1 LAIGEPKRTNQ
12 IKVLGDVTGRSTEKE
27 QYLPGKH
34 IVSIEEMRKILSV
47 VAWIV
52 AAMMAMPLIAAPA
65 LADGVSWKT
74 TTNPEVWSHV
84 QERSQFS
91 IINFKDGY
99 EKIIISIQVAESEL
113 QSGTRMFWLFP
124 IPSAPQAA
132 RIDLISDVPRL
143 EGVAYG
149 NKVWGMVAS
158 DPMWYYCVLG
168 SQIWAGV
175 PAMLYFMVIPISG
188 GLGGND
194 QLVDIYESTD
204 KYGLHSEIISAD
216 NASDL
221 QTYLASQGLIIP
233 SGDQAIITDY
243 IGSGFSFVSTRID
256 DLSDFRENA
265 TIQHD
270 DAGEYYMM
278 GVEADFPTD
287 EIFFPLKLTSA
298 YGDSDIPITVQV
310 LGFVDISVMP
320 ATGSSLRITADYDE
334 IDDWYTLR
342 GESYYYGYHRSNES
356 VNQTLAFFQEQIGAD
371 WQSHPTTNY
380 GLWRDKFTVIQIDGK
395 ANTLISDLWMKDSPP
410 SSVSTMEFFISNP
423 WVIVLAI
430 FLTISTIAGLIAGLF
445 LDGSSKHIP
454 QYLLIGL
461 TNFLTIFVP
470 TFLFSK
476 YYVGWNKER
485 YGEKPEKNALS
496 IIRVNFFVAYTM
508 TFTILS
514 IGVWMI
520 IARSAA

>member
-1 LAIGEPKRTNQ
+1 
-12 IKVLGDVTGRSTEKE
+12 
-27 QYLPGKH
+27 
-34 IVSIEEMRKILSV
+34 MRKTLN
-47 VAWIV
+47 VAAWVV
-52 AAMMAMPLIAAPA
+52 AAMMAMPIVAAPVM
-65 LADGVSWKT
+65 ADGVSWKT
-74 TTNPEVWSHV
+74 ISNPEVWSHV

-99 EKIIISIQVAESEL
+99 EKMIISIQVNESEL
-113 QSGTRMFWLFP
+113 DSGSRMFWLFP
-124 IPSAPQAA
+124 IPSVPQAA
-132 RIDLISDVPRL
+132 KIDLISDVPRL
-143 EGVAYG
+143 EGIAYS
-149 NKVWGMVAS
+149 NKVWEKVANE
-158 DPMWYYCVLG
+158 PMWYYCVLG

-175 PAMLYFMVIPISG
+175 PAMMYFMVTPISSG
-188 GLGGND
+188 GVGNN

-221 QTYLASQGLIIP
+221 QTYLASQGLTIP
-233 SGDQAIITDY
+233 GSDQAIISDY
-243 IGSGFSFVSTRID
+243 VDLGFSFVSTRID
-256 DLSDFRENA
+256 DLADFRENA

-270 DAGEYYMM
+270 DVGGYYMM

-334 IDDWYTLR
+334 IDDWYMLR
-342 GESYYYGYHRSNES
+342 GESYYYYGHHRSNES
-356 VNQTLAFFQEQIGAD
+356 VNQTLAFFEEQIGTD
-371 WQSHPTTNY
+371 WQSDPTRNY
-380 GLWRDKFTVIQIDGK
+380 GLWRDKFTAIHIDGK
-395 ANTLISDLWMKDSPP
+395 ANSLTNDLWMKDSPP
-410 SSVSTMEFFISNP
+410 SSVNTMEFFISNP

-445 LDGSSKHIP
+445 LDGSSKRIP

-461 TNFLTIFVP
+461 TNFLTILVP
-470 TFLFSK
+470 IFLFSH
-476 YYVGWNKER
+476 YYVRWNKER

-496 IIRVNFFVAYTM
+496 IIRLNFFLAYTVA
-508 TFTILS
+508 FTILS